1 MNRGN
6 TKMQGIQ
13 QEPIASPFSAAAR
26 LTPYMRFSL
35 ILYGLFPVIAGSLS
49 ALQAAGRT
57 NGWPIEYRF
66 AYYIPLALI
75 VMWSCGLSCTLLS
88 KPAKFLR
95 LPLWLLLVIGALVA
109 GEFIKLY
116 VQFIVPVFDKLLP
129 TDVVGGREV
138 NFTPAGNLRAGLPTV
153 LMWAGLNMAAASFFK
168 IERFGYKA
176 KRKTTAAWST
186 PADGSNGEDAP
197 EENRQKQAPYVPN
210 FLMRAGLDSID
221 HIIALEAQQHYVKIH
236 MQSGSKTILYRF
248 SDAINE
254 LGTGSGIR
262 VHRSWWVQIDA
273 VEAMQDV
280 NKKPVVTLKTG
291 TKVPVSRTYYLNAH
305 EAFSAT

>member
-6 TKMQGIQ
+6 AKMQGIQ
-13 QEPIASPFSAAAR
+13 QEAIAPPIAAVTR

-57 NGWPIEYRF
+57 NTWPIEYRF
-66 AYYIPLALI
+66 AYYIPLGLI
-75 VMWSCGLSCTLLS
+75 VMWSCGLSCTVLS
-88 KPAKFLR
+88 KPARVLR

-129 TDVVGGREV
+129 NDVVGGRDV

-153 LMWAGLNMAAASFFK
+153 LMWVGLNMAAASFFK

-176 KRKTTAAWST
+176 KRKAIAAWAT
-186 PADGSNGEDAP
+186 PANGSQGAETAGANKRKP
-197 EENRQKQAPYVPN
+197 APYVPN
-210 FLMRAGLDSID
+210 FLIRAGLDSID
-221 HIIALEAQQHYVKIH
+221 HIVALEAQQHYVKIH
-236 MQSGSKTILYRF
+236 MHMGSKTILYRF

-254 LGTGSGIR
+254 LGSDSGIQ
-262 VHRSWWVQIDA
+262 VHRSWWVHKDA

-280 NKKPVVTLKTG
+280 SKKPIVTLKTG
-291 TKVPVSRTYYLNAH
+291 TKVPISRTYYLNAH
-305 EAFSAT
+305 ETFSAT